1 MAHALSAQLLGAGVT
16 DVQALLDAE
25 YSFRVR
31 PHPVPAELRPNRKV
45 ALLLLLVS
53 RCHGAG
59 ASWKSLHV
67 LNWAVRGAGNFQA
80 FERVRDGELLPDVP
94 IVRIEP
100 ALDRAIDLSVGLGYL
115 ERKSSGAFR
124 LLPRGFAAVAALE
137 AADVLLAERALLD
150 RLKGKVT
157 DTMVTDLLEGRVS

>member
-1 MAHALSAQLLGAGVT
+1 MS

-25 YSFRVR
+25 YSFGAR
-31 PHPVPAELRPNRKV
+31 PHPIPAELRTERKV

-67 LNWAVRGAGNFQA
+67 LNWAVRSSGNFHA
-80 FERVRDGELLPDVP
+80 LERVRDGELLPDIP

-100 ALDRAIDLSVGLGYL
+100 ALDRAIDLSAGLGYL
-115 ERKSSGAFR
+115 ERKRSGTFR
-124 LLPRGFAAVAALE
+124 LLPAGTAVVVAVE
-137 AADVLLAERALLD
+137 AAGALATERALLD
-150 RLKGKVT
+150 RMKNKVT
-157 DTMVTDLLEGRVS
+157 QTMVESLLGGRA